1 MEAREK
7 VTVKAGQIVEVLNG
21 CNDAEVLTVITTV
34 LNKIN
39 MPHLPILIVGNMAK
53 VMNCDQVVIT
63 EDEGGW
69 DAAFRINKERLSN
82 GLDWGDE
89 LEAEEYHEDENPTDS
104 SSPSDS
110 ELDKIEKESIIRALQ
125 RNHGNRKKAA
135 EDLHISQCTLFR
147 KIEKY
152 GITKEVINK

>member
-1 MEAREK
+1 MEATEK
-7 VTVKAGQIVEVLNG
+7 VMAKAGQIVEVLSG
-21 CNDAEVLTVITTV
+21 CDDAEMLTVITTV

-63 EDEGGW
+63 EYEGGW

-82 GLDWGDE
+82 GLDLGAE

-104 SSPSDS
+104 SSPSEPDL
-110 ELDKIEKESIIRALQ
+110 EKIEKESIIRALQ
-125 RNHGNRKKAA
+125 RNHGSRKKAA
-135 EDLHISQCTLFR
+135 EDLHISERTLSR

-152 GITKEVINK
+152 GSTKEVINK

>member
-7 VTVKAGQIVEVLNG
+7 VMVKAGQIVEALSG

-39 MPHLPILIVGNMAK
+39 KPLLPISIVGNMAK

-69 DAAFRINKERLSN
+69 NATFRINKERLSN
-82 GLDWGDE
+82 GLDLGDE
-89 LEAEEYHEDENPTDS
+89 WEAEEYHEDENPTDS
-104 SSPSDS
+104 SSPS
-110 ELDKIEKESIIRALQ
+110 EHLEKIEKESIIRALL
-125 RNHGNRKKAA
+125 RNHGSRKKAA
-135 EDLHISQCTLFR
+135 EDLCISMRTLYR

-152 GITKEVINK
+152 GVTKEVINK

>member
-7 VTVKAGQIVEVLNG
+7 VMVKAGQIVEVLSG
-21 CNDAEVLTVITTV
+21 CNKAEVLTVITTV
-34 LNKIN
+34 LNKID

-82 GLDWGDE
+82 GLDLGGE
-89 LEAEEYHEDENPTDS
+89 LDAEEYHEDEYPTSS
-104 SSPSDS
+104 SSPSEPDL
-110 ELDKIEKESIIRALQ
+110 EKIEKESIIRALQ
-125 RNHGNRKKAA
+125 RNHGSRKKAA
-135 EDLHISQCTLFR
+135 EDLHISERTLLR

-152 GITKEVINK
+152 GITNELSNK

>member
-7 VTVKAGQIVEVLNG
+7 VMVKAGQIVEVLSG
-21 CNDAEVLTVITTV
+21 CNNAEVLTVITTV

-82 GLDWGDE
+82 GLDLGDE
-89 LEAEEYHEDENPTDS
+89 WEAEEYHEDENMPDS
-104 SSPSDS
+104 SSSSDP
-110 ELDKIEKESIIRALQ
+110 ELEKIEKESIIRALQ
-125 RNHGNRKKAA
+125 RNHGSKKKAA
-135 EDLHISQCTLFR
+135 EDLHISERTLLR

-152 GITKEVINK
+152 GIKQ